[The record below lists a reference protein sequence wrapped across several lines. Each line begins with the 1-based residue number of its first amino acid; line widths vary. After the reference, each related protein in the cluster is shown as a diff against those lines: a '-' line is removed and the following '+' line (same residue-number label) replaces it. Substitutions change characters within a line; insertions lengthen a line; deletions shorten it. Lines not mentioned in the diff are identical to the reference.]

1 MVVVVLSALVLGL
14 LLPATGVAAEVAR
27 TARTAAIVLL
37 FFLYGGRM
45 VTREV
50 WDGLRNVRL
59 QGRMLAATYVVFPV
73 LGLLVQL
80 VPGLE
85 PEAKRGLLFLCLL
98 PSTVQ
103 ASVVFTSVARG
114 NVAGA
119 LTGATISNLVGIVL
133 TPLLVGLLLVH
144 TGGTA
149 DATDIVVQLLL
160 PFAIGQLVQPWIGP
174 WLRGHARVTR
184 TTDRSAIALVAY
196 VSVSEAT
203 SSGAWDH
210 VTVGALAALAG
221 VSALLLA
228 AMLAITWAG
237 GRGMVVGDRV
247 ALLMVGSKKS
257 LATGLPMAAVLFT
270 PALAAS
276 VTLPVIVFHQ
286 LQLATCAVLARR
298 LAARVE

>member
-14 LLPATGVAAEVAR
+14 LVPATGAAADVAR

-45 VTREV
+45 ATREV

-59 QGRMLAATYVVFPV
+59 QGRMLAATYVVFPL

-85 PEAKRGLLFLCLL
+85 PEAKHGLLFLCLL

-160 PFAIGQLVQPWIGP
+160 PFAVGQLVQPWIGP
-174 WLRGHARVTR
+174 WLRGHPHVTR
-184 TTDRSAIALVAY
+184 TTDRSAIALVA
-196 VSVSEAT
+196 
-203 SSGAWDH
+203 
-210 VTVGALAALAG
+210 
-221 VSALLLA
+221 
-228 AMLAITWAG
+228 
-237 GRGMVVGDRV
+237 
-247 ALLMVGSKKS
+247 
-257 LATGLPMAAVLFT
+257 
-270 PALAAS
+270 
-276 VTLPVIVFHQ
+276 
-286 LQLATCAVLARR
+286 
-298 LAARVE
+298 

>member
-14 LLPATGVAAEVAR
+14 LVPATGVAADVAR

-45 VTREV
+45 ATKEV

-59 QGRMLAATYVVFPV
+59 QGRMLAATYVVFPL

-85 PEAKRGLLFLCLL
+85 PEAKHGLLFLCLL

-160 PFAIGQLVQPWIGP
+160 PFAVGQLVQPWIGP
-174 WLRGHARVTR
+174 WLRGHPRVTR

-210 VTVGALAALAG
+210 VTVGARVQRPRTQASGKFRRQHSDGVAVEDIPDPVDVGLAG
-221 VSALLLA
+221 HGARSERR
-228 AMLAITWAG
+228 TS
-237 GRGMVVGDRV
+237 RRV
-247 ALLMVGSKKS
+247 R
-257 LATGLPMAAVLFT
+257 T
-270 PALAAS
+270 
-276 VTLPVIVFHQ
+276 
-286 LQLATCAVLARR
+286 
-298 LAARVE
+298 

>member
-14 LLPATGVAAEVAR
+14 LVPATGSAAEVLE
-27 TARTAAIVLL
+27 TARTAAIMLL

-45 VTREV
+45 ATRDV

-59 QGRMLAATYVVFPV
+59 QGRMLAATYVVFPA

-80 VPGLE
+80 VPGLDD
-85 PEAKRGLLFLCLL
+85 EAKRGLLFLCLL

-133 TPLLVGLLLVH
+133 TPVLVGVLLVQ

-160 PFAIGQLVQPWIGP
+160 PFAVGQLVQPWIGP
-174 WLRGHARVTR
+174 WLRRHSGLTR
-184 TTDRSAIALVAY
+184 ITDRSTIALVAY

-203 SSGAWDH
+203 NSGAWDH
-210 VTVGALAALAG
+210 VTVPGLALLAL
-221 VSALLLA
+221 VSAVLLA
-228 AMLAITWAG
+228 AMLAITWVG
-237 GRGMVVGDRV
+237 GRRLDVADRI

-270 PALAAS
+270 PAVAAS